1 VKHWN
6 FWRGISGSL
15 VDAPSLEPT
24 VSAPERAK
32 QRRGGTR
39 VQCEIT
45 VTLFSS
51 KDGVC
56 WSGKPCEVILVNP
69 YGCAARFSD
78 PLAVRAAVRL
88 KGLPIGTNVLARV
101 VNCIAI
107 KDRENFWLLGLS
119 LDEPANV
126 WGIESPPE
134 DWKIR

>member
-1 VKHWN
+1 V
-6 FWRGISGSL
+6 IS
-15 VDAPSLEPT
+15 A
-24 VSAPERAK
+24 AERPK

-39 VQCEIT
+39 VLCEIT

-51 KDGVC
+51 EDAVD
-56 WSGKPCEVILVNP
+56 SFGKPCEVILVNP

-78 PLAVRAAVRL
+78 PLAVGAAVRL
-88 KGLPIGTNVLARV
+88 KGLSIGTNVPARV

-107 KDRENFWLLGLS
+107 EDRENFWLLGLS

-134 DWKIR
+134 DWKVV